1 VRKPRKPPDT
11 RSQLI
16 CDYTVVDD
24 GAGTSAIV
32 VKMLS
37 GAR

>member
-16 CDYTVVDD
+16 CDYTVVID
-24 GAGTSAIV
+24 GAGTSAIAAER
-32 VKMLS
+32 LS
-37 GAR
+37 NAR